1 MSGLSVSGIASGIDS
16 QSIISQMVSL
26 ETRSITKYQQRIALE
41 EAERIAFED
50 LSGRLQSLKTA
61 VSGFSSSELFSNLSA
76 SSSDE
81 SVISVS
87 ATDAAPRGSHSIK
100 VMQVAQAHR
109 LGGTGVSD
117 PIGTRLAANFS
128 KTDFGAGATLSAVD
142 SGSKTVENSALST
155 FDYESNVSLSGQ
167 YTGDDNVDIS
177 VELLSD
183 VTGPNGTVDLRVS
196 TDGVTF
202 ETYSNVAVSGG
213 QISLDSATYFGNNGL
228 ALTIDNA
235 DAEMKEGDLVSFRAR
250 GQASIEYSIGGGERQ
265 ELLLGS
271 DTTLAELVN
280 QVNADQSSGLRAD
293 ILNDGSASN
302 SYRLLMTS
310 LTEGSSGEIDILSNS
325 SVISLDGVS
334 AESPVAKSTSYT
346 GVASIDGQLSSGAGN
361 NTIVVEMIEGG
372 ALGAATFKISA
383 NGGLTFHDNN
393 GAGFALGGPDING
406 DYSFDLDSAQTDDGN
421 NLFGSALDID
431 LKLSDDGSLLSQ
443 GDRLTI
449 DLFDAEV
456 QSAQDALI
464 NVDGI
469 TLVKSS
475 NTVDDVFE
483 GLTLNLNDASPDQTI
498 KVNVTENVG
507 DVTAV
512 MNSFVEAYNS
522 AMGLIHA
529 QSKFNPDE
537 DSEAPLLMGDST
549 VRRIQSSMQN
559 FITGRRN
566 NLGSGPS
573 SLAELGVSTD
583 SKTGQLNFDSAKLS
597 EVLNSDPNGVRRLLS
612 SFGEVIEGSGAAFSG
627 STSAT
632 KAGNYSIDV
641 TQARTRAEVNGGAAQ
656 SIATAERLTI
666 RVNSDAQGNGNIRSL
681 VVDLTVG
688 MNAQQ
693 QVQAIQNAFDSRDMA
708 LTTSLEDGKILVR
721 HNDYGDDFKIE
732 VTSNQAAG
740 DSGFSTVTTSDTGTD
755 LKGTI
760 NGVIAEAS
768 GDTLIGKD
776 GYGSEGLRVKITN
789 DFLGNA
795 GRVSLSEGIGAG
807 FSELLDSFVGFGGLL
822 SDKIDSFDSTISR
835 FEEQMS
841 RVTERAT
848 RLEDRLRQQFVN
860 LEVTLGKLNS
870 TGDYLIAQLQSLP
883 GVQLKK

>member
-50 LSGRLQSLKTA
+50 LSGRLQSLKSA

-87 ATDAAPRGSHSIK
+87 ATDAAPRGSHSVK

-117 PIGTRLAANFS
+117 PIGTRLAADFT
-128 KTDFGAGATLSAVD
+128 KTDFGVGTTLNTID
-142 SGSKTVENSALST
+142 SGSKSIESSPQST
-155 FDYESNVSLSGQ
+155 FDYEGNVTLSGQ
-167 YTGDDNVDIS
+167 YTGNENVNIS
-177 VELLSD
+177 IELLSD
-183 VTGPNGTVDLRVS
+183 ATGPNGTVDLKIS
-196 TDGVTF
+196 ADGVNF
-202 ETYSNVAVSGG
+202 ETFSDVAINNG
-213 QISLDSATYFGNNGL
+213 QITLDSNTYLGNNGL
-228 ALTIDNA
+228 SLTIDNA
-235 DAEMKEGDLVSFRAR
+235 DTDMKKGDLVSFRAR

-280 QVNADQSSGLRAD
+280 KVNADQSSGLRAD

-302 SYRLLMTS
+302 SYRLLLTS

-325 SVISLDGVS
+325 STINLDGVS
-334 AESPVAKSTSYT
+334 AESPVAQSNSYT
-346 GVASIDGQLSSGAGN
+346 GVVSIDGQLSAGSGN

-372 ALGAATFKISA
+372 SLGAAKFKISA
-383 NGGLTFHDNN
+383 DGGLTFHDND
-393 GAGFALGGPDING
+393 GAGFSLGGPDGNG
-406 DYSFDLDSAQTDDGN
+406 DYSFDLDGAQTDAGSP
-421 NLFGSALDID
+421 LFGSTLDID
-431 LKLSDDGSLLSQ
+431 LKLNDDGSLFSK

-456 QSAQDALI
+456 QSAQDALL

-475 NTVDDVFE
+475 NTVDDIFE
-483 GLTLNLNDASPDQTI
+483 GLTLNLNDASPNQTVKI
-498 KVNVTENVG
+498 NVTENVG
-507 DVTAV
+507 DVSAV
-512 MNSFVEAYNS
+512 MGNFVEAYNS

-529 QSKFNPDE
+529 QSKFNPEE

-559 FITGRRN
+559 FITSRRG

-573 SLAELGVSTD
+573 SLADLGISTD

-597 EVLNSDPNGVRRLLS
+597 EALNGDPNGVRRLLS
-612 SFGEVIEGSGAAFSG
+612 NFGEVAEGSGSSFAG

-632 KAGNYSIDV
+632 QAGLYAIEV
-641 TQARTRAEVNGGAAQ
+641 TQARSRAEISGGATQ
-656 SIATAERLTI
+656 SISSAERLTI
-666 RVNSDAQGNGNIRSL
+666 RVNSDAQGTGNIRSL
-681 VVDLTVG
+681 IVDLTVG
-688 MNAQQ
+688 MSAQQ
-693 QVQAIQNAFDSRDMA
+693 QAKAIQNAFDTRDMA
-708 LTTSLEDGKILVR
+708 LNTSIEDGKILVR
-721 HNDYGDDFKIE
+721 HNEYGDDYKIE
-732 VTSNQAAG
+732 ITSDQVLG
-740 DSGFSTVTTSDTGTD
+740 DSGFTNTTSSHTGSD
-755 LKGTI
+755 LMGTI
-760 NGVIAEAS
+760 NGVVADIS
-768 GDTLIGKD
+768 GDTLIGRD
-776 GYGSEGLRVKITN
+776 GYSSEGLRVQITN
-789 DFLGNA
+789 DFIGDA
-795 GRVSLSEGIGAG
+795 GQVSLSEGIGTG

-822 SDKIDSFDSTISR
+822 SDKIESFDSTISR

-870 TGDYLIAQLQSLP
+870 TGEYLLAQLQSLP
-883 GVQLKK
+883 GVQRK